1 MALRIPR
8 VGGLGWVV
16 GLVALLLPL
25 LAWLQ
30 VDWVSQVASADGE
43 RRARTLET
51 AASQFAGEV
60 DAELGRIA
68 GSLQADGTMVER
80 EDWEAYAQRFDDWF
94 GSAAHPTLV
103 RDVWLVRV
111 PAGGAR
117 VPGVPDPE
125 LLTALRWARAERT
138 FAAASWSA
146 ALARNRDALAEHAAH
161 FGELRDRRERMAA
174 LGALGDDE
182 LMVLPVLRVAMPAM
196 HVAPG
201 DDPGPPDVRLLGF
214 MAIELDLD
222 VLRDDV
228 LPAIVQ
234 RHFPSSGDYRV
245 AVVSAEPPTRTLYE
259 SETGAAAVTA
269 RAPDLALRFPTRRP
283 PFMFITRRDAG
294 PRGGDRR
301 QGRPDGPSDRQ
312 NVEAFQ
318 LPAPARAPGR
328 PPTRAPGATR

>member
-111 PAGGAR
+111 PAAPER
-117 VPGVPDPE
+117 VAETVDPAS
-125 LLTALRWARAERT
+125 LTALRWTREART
-138 FAAASWSA
+138 F
-146 ALARNRDALAEHAAH
+146 
-161 FGELRDRRERMAA
+161 
-174 LGALGDDE
+174 
-182 LMVLPVLRVAMPAM
+182 
-196 HVAPG
+196 
-201 DDPGPPDVRLLGF
+201 
-214 MAIELDLD
+214 
-222 VLRDDV
+222 
-228 LPAIVQ
+228 
-234 RHFPSSGDYRV
+234 
-245 AVVSAEPPTRTLYE
+245 
-259 SETGAAAVTA
+259 
-269 RAPDLALRFPTRRP
+269 
-283 PFMFITRRDAG
+283 
-294 PRGGDRR
+294 
-301 QGRPDGPSDRQ
+301 
-312 NVEAFQ
+312 
-318 LPAPARAPGR
+318 
-328 PPTRAPGATR
+328 